1 MKRTVFIAA
10 GLALVGL
17 AFYVGSQMQAQAPRP
32 LQTRVALINMVQV
45 LKNYK
50 KAQSFEAQI
59 RDKAKL
65 MENQLKP
72 IQEKLTK
79 LRDEINNPATTPAR
93 KEQATAEGKK
103 LTFEGQEKEES
114 MKKELVKVNNDYVKQ
129 VYKEVE
135 ETVTAYARAN
145 NYELVLFYN
154 DVVTA
159 DDFYHPETIKR
170 KLQLPAALMPMMVS
184 PGMDIS
190 DQIVNTLNARF
201 SPSAPPVPNR

>member
-1 MKRTVFIAA
+1 
-10 GLALVGL
+10 
-17 AFYVGSQMQAQAPRP
+17 
-32 LQTRVALINMVQV
+32 MVQV

-50 KAQSFEAQI
+50 KAQGFENQI
-59 RDKAKL
+59 RDRAKA
-65 MENQLKP
+65 MEAQLKP
-72 IQEKLTK
+72 YQEKLNK
-79 LRDEINNPATTPAR
+79 LRDEMQNPATPQAR
-93 KEQATAEGKK
+93 KEQAAQEGKK
-103 LTFEGQEKEES
+103 LTFEATDKEETL
-114 MKKELVKVNNDYVKQ
+114 KKELLKINNDYVKQ

-159 DDFYHPETIKR
+159 EDFYHPETIKR
-170 KLQLPAALMPMMVS
+170 KLQLPAALMPMVVA

-201 SPSAPPVPNR
+201 GPTTPPTPTH

>member
-1 MKRTVFIAA
+1 LIATA
-10 GLALVGL
+10 VALMGT
-17 AFYVGSQMQAQAPRP
+17 AFYVGSTMQAQAPRA

-50 KAQSFEAQI
+50 KAQSFEGQI
-59 RDKAKL
+59 RERAKV
-65 MENQLKP
+65 MEGQLKP
-72 IQEKLTK
+72 YQEKLTK
-79 LRDEINNPATTPAR
+79 LRDEMNNPVTTPQR
-93 KEQATAEGKK
+93 KEQAAAEAKK
-103 LTFEGQEKEES
+103 LAFEGQQKEEEL
-114 MKKELVKVNNDYVKQ
+114 KKELIKINNDYVKQ

-135 ETVTAYARAN
+135 ETVSGYARAN

-159 DDFYHPETIKR
+159 EDFYHPETIKR

-190 DQIVNTLNARF
+190 DMIVNTLNARF
-201 SPSAPPVPNR
+201 APSAPGMPNR